1 MVSILVSI
9 RGLARTDVYSVINSD
24 RSEDETVKHQD
35 LIGRV
40 PVELAM
46 TPRETEAEVEPY
58 DVDEMGAILGA
69 ACHGRRQGRT
79 YRANGSG
86 VAYAYDCLRRRPK
99 SVCSIRVAATFF
111 RSSKTC
117 W

>member
-1 MVSILVSI
+1 M
-9 RGLARTDVYSVINSD
+9 YSVINSA

-58 DVDEMGAILGA
+58 DVDEMPFWA
-69 ACHGRRQGRT
+69 
-79 YRANGSG
+79 
-86 VAYAYDCLRRRPK
+86 
-99 SVCSIRVAATFF
+99 
-111 RSSKTC
+111 
-117 W
+117 